1 MIVSL
6 AMSEQGYIE
15 PEEDDNPSEEEF
27 DYAREPEPDE
37 YTLRSNE
44 QRSRYFL
51 AAICFLLALLCLS
64 AWLNHI
70 PWLNDTL
77 LQLGMLGFAAI
88 SIFFLLRGSSTNPM
102 SKSSAGE
109 HTEEYTGND
118 DVEQAGIPRLY
129 EREYREDG
137 YWSEPRM
144 DEEDKHEGDNE
155 LTPFELL
162 VQEALATIPDEFQ
175 ERMEN
180 VFVRV
185 EYEPGEEVLRR
196 VGTREG
202 YTLLGLYEGIPLTVY
217 GRQHSSL
224 PETITIYQR
233 TIEHYCHGDPDRIRE
248 QVQQTVLHEVAHHF
262 GIDHDEMPIWIR

>member
-6 AMSEQGYIE
+6 AMSEQGFIE
-15 PEEDDNPSEEEF
+15 PGEDDNPSEDEY

-51 AAICFLLALLCLS
+51 AAISFLLALLCLS

-77 LQLGMLGFAAI
+77 LQLGILGFAAI
-88 SIFFLLRGSSTNPM
+88 GIFFLLRGSPTNRVGTR
-102 SKSSAGE
+102 SIGE
-109 HTEEYTGND
+109 QTGERPGDD
-118 DVEQAGIPRLY
+118 DVEQASSLRLY
-129 EREYREDG
+129 ESGYREDG
-137 YWSEPRM
+137 YWSEPTL
-144 DEEDKHEGDNE
+144 DDVDGHDGDNE
-155 LTPFELL
+155 LTPFEVL
-162 VQEALATIPDEFQ
+162 VQEALATIPQEFQ

-180 VFVRV
+180 VLVRV

-202 YTLLGLYEGIPLTVY
+202 YTLLGLYEGVPLTVY

-233 TIEHYCHGDPDRIRE
+233 TIERYCHGDPNRIRE
-248 QVQQTVLHEVAHHF
+248 QVRKTVLHEVAHHF
-262 GIDHDEMPIWIR
+262 GIDHDEMPIWIK